1 MRISTVSILLLLCVS
16 LAAPLARAQD
26 IAVPNREQR
35 QGMSYEEYTDFRE
48 KMRLRMEKM
57 RAEKR
62 NLPPAEN
69 KRPQE
74 EQKQADTER
83 AYGKG
88 YDSRSRNIDRPDIA
102 DRRPERPR
110 VERFN
115 RAERMR
121 P

>member
-1 MRISTVSILLLLCVS
+1 MRISALSYLLLCAS
-16 LAAPLARAQD
+16 LSAPLAWAQD

-35 QGMSYEEYTDFRE
+35 QGMSYKEYSDFRE

-57 RAEKR
+57 RADER
-62 NLPPAEN
+62 NPPSAEN
-69 KRPQE
+69 KRTQE
-74 EQKQADTER
+74 EQKQTDSER
-83 AYGKG
+83 TYGKG
-88 YDSRSRNIDRPDIA
+88 YDSRSHNIDRPDTA

-115 RAERMR
+115 RIERMR

>member
-1 MRISTVSILLLLCVS
+1 MRISALTYLLLCAGLS
-16 LAAPLARAQD
+16 APLTWAENIAAPDRQ
-26 IAVPNREQR
+26 QR

-48 KMRLRMEKM
+48 KMRLRMERM
-57 RAEKR
+57 RADER
-62 NLPPAEN
+62 NPPSAEN

-74 EQKQADTER
+74 EQKEADSER
-83 AYGKG
+83 TYGKG
-88 YDSRSRNIDRPDIA
+88 YDSRSHNIDRPDIA

-115 RAERMR
+115 RVERMR